1 MERGASVKTQI
12 LEVTYDPQ
20 AKASYIAL
28 RNEPVAKTVEYADF
42 INLDLDAKGRLVGI
56 ELLWVRPRM
65 VTVQIHHKLAQL
77 ATKYHVPYLRRLHPE
92 KLAEILQPA

>member
-1 MERGASVKTQI
+1 MKTQI

-65 VTVQIHHKLAQL
+65 VTVQIHDKLAQL
-77 ATKYHVPYLRRLHPE
+77 ATKYHVPDLRRLHPE
-92 KLAEILQPA
+92 KLTEILQPA

>member
-1 MERGASVKTQI
+1 MKTQI

-20 AKASYIAL
+20 AKASYVSL
-28 RNEPVAKTVEYADF
+28 SNEPVAKTVEYADF
-42 INLDLDAKGRLVGI
+42 INLDLDTKGRLVGI

-65 VTVQIHHKLAQL
+65 VAVQIHHKLSEL
-77 ATKYHVPYLRRLHPE
+77 ATTYHVPDLRRLHPE